1 MNNNSF
7 KQHFINALLDIGIY
21 DYKNRKIVVEPIYE
35 KDKWTF
41 QTYDDIMRL
50 QILPKTRE
58 LTFQETI
65 DLFTFWEGYYPC
77 WIEISTFGDK
87 VYLKTSLRM
96 RKANKVHCDNN
107 EIYPFKKIYQP
118 IHELNK

>member
-1 MNNNSF
+1 M
-7 KQHFINALLDIGIY
+7 
-21 DYKNRKIVVEPIYE
+21 VEPIYE

-77 WIEISTFGDK
+77 
-87 VYLKTSLRM
+87 
-96 RKANKVHCDNN
+96 
-107 EIYPFKKIYQP
+107 
-118 IHELNK
+118 